1 MARHLH
7 VLPGEG
13 YLGMHEP
20 VVKSRTLGTILSV
33 CVFLETS
40 VYQHI
45 SPAFTNK
52 KRMKVHIL
60 LKGSSVLVKFHDAEA
75 RGREAAS

>member
-1 MARHLH
+1 M
-7 VLPGEG
+7 LPGEG

-20 VVKSRTLGTILSV
+20 VVKSRTLGTILSG

-52 KRMKVHIL
+52 RMKVYIL
-60 LKGSSVLVKFHDAEA
+60 LKGGSVLVKFHDIEA
-75 RGREAAS
+75 RGPEAAL